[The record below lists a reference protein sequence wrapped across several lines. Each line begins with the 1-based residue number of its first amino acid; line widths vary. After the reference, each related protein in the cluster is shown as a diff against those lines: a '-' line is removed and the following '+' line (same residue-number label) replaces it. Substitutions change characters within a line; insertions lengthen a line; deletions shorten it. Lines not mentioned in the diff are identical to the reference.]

1 MISLPYLCRKTD
13 ITLSYVTNSL
23 QEKKIQNKN
32 CNIQKDDHNYLKL

>member
-32 CNIQKDDHNYLKL
+32 CNKVNINLKTIH